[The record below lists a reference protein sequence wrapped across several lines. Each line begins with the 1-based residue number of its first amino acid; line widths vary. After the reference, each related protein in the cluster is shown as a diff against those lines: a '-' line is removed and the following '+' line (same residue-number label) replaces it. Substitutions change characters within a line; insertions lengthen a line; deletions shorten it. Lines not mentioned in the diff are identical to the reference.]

1 MFLRSG
7 HLNSKWCLP
16 LRSLVAQYVNTMNKL
31 SANNLPMFSFDVTIQ
46 ANMDWLLTVSA
57 TDTWGL
63 WRYNVMSTP
72 STTTQVDMTK
82 TLTVVKVKKGR
93 HVSQTYQF
101 TDFYDRIYSE

>member
-1 MFLRSG
+1 
-7 HLNSKWCLP
+7 
-16 LRSLVAQYVNTMNKL
+16 
-31 SANNLPMFSFDVTIQ
+31 
-46 ANMDWLLTVSA
+46 
-57 TDTWGL
+57 
-63 WRYNVMSTP
+63 MSTP